1 MHLVL
6 SYFHRIKGPNIY
18 LSFPEVQLEQDI
30 INKLMKF
37 FDLDINET
45 FFEIVLINRKRRILN
60 LYFEIPSE
68 WARGK
73 VEMVMLSLIMKIE
86 YDSRLTWSFLV
97 DASHKIISTPNIY
110 KAFYKHD
117 DFREEDIE
125 IDVYYET
132 VRNILFD
139 CLDGLIERM
148 ERKS

>member
-6 SYFHRIKGPNIY
+6 LYFDRIKGPNIY

-73 VEMVMLSLIMKIE
+73 VEMAMLSLIMKIE
-86 YDSRLTWSFLV
+86 YDSRLTWSFLI

-110 KAFYKHD
+110 KAFYKYD
-117 DFREEDIE
+117 DFRENDIE
-125 IDVYYET
+125 IDVSYET
-132 VRNILFD
+132 IKNILFE
-139 CLDGLIERM
+139 CLGGLIKRM